1 METHPISNGMKIT
14 KLGHCCMLIEEK
26 GVRLLT
32 DPGAFT
38 TEKHASLTKLDAI
51 LFTHEHA
58 DHYHL
63 PSLQAL
69 LKGSPATKVF
79 CNTGVAALLAKE
91 SIQHEIVRDG
101 DTTEVKGVAIE
112 GHGTTHAIIHSSL
125 PQVQNTG
132 FFIGGRL
139 WYPGDE
145 LIIDPGVKPDVMALP
160 VAGPWMKLSE
170 ALDYALKLQPQS
182 VFPVHDLILH
192 PTNAGFVPRL
202 AASILEPRGVR
213 FFEVELDKE
222 YEF

>member
-1 METHPISNGMKIT
+1 MKIT

-38 TEKHASLTKLDAI
+38 ADKHSSISGVDAI

-63 PSLQAL
+63 QSLQML
-69 LKGSPATKVF
+69 LKINPKAVVL
-79 CNTGVAALLAKE
+79 CNPGVAALLSKE
-91 SIQHEIVRDG
+91 GIAHEIIGDG
-101 DTTEVKGVAIE
+101 GSSVVKGVSVE

-125 PQVQNTG
+125 PSVQNTG
-132 FFIGGRL
+132 FLIGERL

-145 LIIDPGVKPDVMALP
+145 IIVDPGVRPEILALP
-160 VAGPWMKLSE
+160 LAGPWMKFGE
-170 ALDYALKLQPQS
+170 AIDYALKLKPEMA
-182 VFPVHDLILH
+182 FPVHDMIMN
-192 PTNAGFVPRL
+192 PMFAGFMPKM
-202 AASILEPRGVR
+202 AASILEPRGTR
-213 FFEVELDKE
+213 FFAIELDKE